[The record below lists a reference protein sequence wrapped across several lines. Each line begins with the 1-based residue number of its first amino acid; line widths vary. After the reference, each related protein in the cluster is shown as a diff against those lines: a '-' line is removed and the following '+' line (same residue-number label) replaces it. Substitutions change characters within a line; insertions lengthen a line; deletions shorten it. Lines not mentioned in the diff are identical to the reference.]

1 MRSLAHAFTT
11 ARVLAF
17 VSVPVRALAFWWLV
31 VCAPTA
37 AFAQTV
43 QTVQTAAR
51 APAAAPAPTVL
62 PIPLPAPAE
71 TAAQVP
77 ALDPPTDLSAF
88 ANRPVSRVAVVLEGN
103 VWDDVEVPPVT
114 AMKAGDPVTA
124 PAVRAV
130 LRELLRT
137 GRFARGRV
145 ILTDDGGG
153 VLVTARV
160 VPRKL
165 IDRLQI
171 DLHGAR
177 LDLDELLRSANLS
190 EGGEIV
196 GTDLEPIAERLE
208 RAFALHGYPSAKA
221 RIQMRDTDDTTRTLV
236 LVDVAPGA
244 PRLVGDRRFYPLGAQ
259 PEDVEKIARSYGP
272 GIGDRADEPVFVQ
285 ADANLEQTLRAKGW
299 WGADVSHDLVWVVAP
314 GGGGHVTLRVRI
326 DAGALFVPT
335 FEGNERYDADV
346 LTAALGLEGETDRST
361 GHLADKIRGF
371 YERRG
376 FLDVEVRMD
385 VRGGS
390 DPVRLLVFHID
401 EHERVHVAGRRYPC
415 LKLDAIRNLSSGGPT
430 SSSAIGTE
438 IDSYLD
444 DELPGADL
452 LVDPNP
458 KGLDATIG
466 PGTGQVATGS
476 RAVPI
481 DLRPDATYV
490 GDTYERAVEHVQE
503 LYRNEGFLHAQVGPI
518 GLVRATCDPRSPP
531 GRCRPLPPPST
542 PPEVCQYD
550 PSGLPLPNE
559 PLDPALSCRPDPAH
573 GVECAPRI
581 ELVIPVKLGPRTR
594 LWDIAFTGVKTASE
608 REVADAAEVALG
620 DPVSTVKLE
629 DARRRIV
636 DWYKELGYYYV
647 DVKFT
652 LEPSA
657 DNTRARVRFDVT
669 EGDQVIVRSIVLRGL
684 DTTRES
690 VVRRRIA
697 LVAGQPYRASDVRRT
712 QERIATLGVF
722 SSITVGLAEPYVQQ
736 ASKDVVI
743 DLVEKPG
750 HYLEMSPGFSTGEGV
765 RGTLEYDERNIL
777 GYAVGATFRV
787 QLSYLPDFLIL
798 DPQVET
804 NYEQVQDRLARRIT
818 LSGAFPDIGLGPLVR
833 AQADAIYVR
842 DLERDFTLDK
852 ISGSGTLIYRPGR
865 ELQIA
870 VGQSVEDNDVRLFQF
885 NSVQA
890 YIACNPNGFD
900 SQLAALLRVPDG
912 ESFVVA
918 ERLSV
923 AWDRRDNAFN
933 AHSGTYVFLGGEL
946 VNSFPEG
953 SAVKPNTAALT
964 NAMCGTTGGQAVPD
978 APQAKAHFVRMTQTF
993 AGYIPLTKNISFAAE
1008 LRLGENVKVAS
1019 CDFTNVD
1026 PNSQQAP
1033 GDYCTYPDRLFFMGG
1048 FDSMRGW
1055 LQDTFMPQEYA
1066 DQIADTKDNPGLCV
1080 SSSSNCKIALRG
1092 GNLMINP
1099 RFELRFPVRAPLNAA
1114 VFADFG
1120 NLYVDPADVFRE
1132 FRLRADV
1139 GAGIRVDTPVGPL
1152 VFDYGIN
1159 VTRRPFE
1166 DFGAFHFAIG
1176 LF

>member
-1 MRSLAHAFTT
+1 MRFLAHVV
-11 ARVLAF
+11 ARWLAF
-17 VSVPVRALAFWWLV
+17 ALPLGLV
-31 VCAPTA
+31 VGLGSA
-37 AFAQTV
+37 V
-43 QTVQTAAR
+43 AR
-51 APAAAPAPTVL
+51 AQAVPAAPAAPTVL

-71 TAAQVP
+71 TAAQTPVLEPP
-77 ALDPPTDLSAF
+77 ADLTSF
-88 ANRPVSRVAVVLEGN
+88 VNRLVTRVAVVLEGN
-103 VWDDVEVPPVT
+103 VWDDVEVPAVT
-114 AMKAGDPVTA
+114 VLRPGDPVTA
-124 PAVRAV
+124 GGVRAV
-130 LRELLRT
+130 LRELLRS

-145 ILTDDGGG
+145 AVADEGGG

-165 IDRLQI
+165 VDRLQV

-177 LDLDELLRSANLS
+177 LDLDELLRNAGLS

-196 GTDLEPIAERLE
+196 GTDLDPIVERVE
-208 RAFALHGYPSAKA
+208 RTFALHGYPSAKA
-221 RIQMRDTDDTTRTLV
+221 RIRMRDTDDPTRTLV
-236 LVDVAPGA
+236 LLDVAPGA
-244 PRLVGDRRFYPLGAQ
+244 PRLIGDRRFYAFGAQ
-259 PEDVEKIARSYGP
+259 PDRVEKLAGSYGP
-272 GIGDRADEPVFVQ
+272 GVNDRADEPTLEQ
-285 ADANLEQTLRAKGW
+285 ADANLEQALRARGW
-299 WGADVSHDLVWVVAP
+299 SSAGVSHDLVWVVSP
-314 GGGGHVTLRVRI
+314 PGGHVTLRVRI
-326 DAGALFVPT
+326 DAGPLFVPA
-335 FEGNERYDADV
+335 FEGNEHYDGDV
-346 LTAALGLEGETDRST
+346 LTAALGLETETDRSP
-361 GHLADKIRGF
+361 GHLADKLRAF
-371 YERRG
+371 YEKRG
-376 FLDVEVRMD
+376 FLDVEVRLE

-390 DPVRLLVFHID
+390 DPVRLLLFRID
-401 EHERVHVAGRRYPC
+401 EHKRVRVVGRRYPC
-415 LKLDAIRNLSSGGPT
+415 LKLDAIKNLSSGGPR
-430 SSSAIGTE
+430 SSGAIGTE

-458 KGLDATIG
+458 RGVDATIG
-466 PGTGQVATGS
+466 SGAGQVPTGAP
-476 RAVPI
+476 AVPL

-490 GDTYERAVEHVQE
+490 ADTYERAVEHVQE
-503 LYRNEGFLHAQVGPI
+503 LYRNEGFLHAQAGPI
-518 GLVRATCDPRSPP
+518 GLVRAACDPRSPP
-531 GRCRPLPPPST
+531 GRCRPLPLPAA
-542 PPEVCQYD
+542 PPEICQYD
-550 PSGLPLPNE
+550 PSGLPLPTE
-559 PLDPALSCRPDPAH
+559 PLDPALTCRPDLAH
-573 GVECAPRI
+573 GVECASRV

-608 REVADAAEVALG
+608 HDVADAAQVALG

-629 DARRRIV
+629 DARRRVV

-647 DVKFT
+647 DVKYT

-669 EGDQVIVRSIVLRGL
+669 EGDQVIVHAIVLRGL
-684 DTTRES
+684 ASTRES

-697 LVAGQPYRASDVRRT
+697 LEVGKPYRASDVRHT

-722 SSITVGLAEPYVQQ
+722 SSITVGLAEPYVPQGT
-736 ASKDVVI
+736 KDVVV
-743 DLVEKPG
+743 DLVERPG
-750 HYLEMSPGFSTGEGV
+750 HYLELRPGFSTGEGV

-777 GYAVGATFRV
+777 GYAIGATFRV

-798 DPQVET
+798 DNQVEA
-804 NYEQVQDRLARRIT
+804 NYQQVQDRLARRIT

-833 AQADAIYVR
+833 TQADAIYVR

-852 ISGSGTLIYRPGR
+852 VSGSGTLIYRPGR
-865 ELQIA
+865 EFQVAI
-870 VGQSVEDNDVRLFQF
+870 GQSLEDNDVRLFQF
-885 NSVQA
+885 NSIQA
-890 YIACNPNGFD
+890 YLACNPNGFD

-953 SAVKPNTAALT
+953 SAVKPNTATLT
-964 NAMCGTTGGQAVPD
+964 GSLCPTTGGAAVPD
-978 APQAKAHFVRMTQTF
+978 APQATAHFVRMTQTV
-993 AGYIPLTKNISFAAE
+993 AGYIPITKSISFAAE
-1008 LRLGENVKVAS
+1008 LRLGENVKVAA
-1019 CDFTNVD
+1019 CDFNNAG
-1026 PNSQQAP
+1026 PNRQQAP
-1033 GDYCTYPDRLFFMGG
+1033 GGYCTYPDRLFFMGG

-1066 DQIADTKDNPGLCV
+1066 NQIAQPQNKGLCL
-1080 SSSSNCKIALRG
+1080 SSSSNCLIPLRG
-1092 GNLMINP
+1092 GNFMVNP
-1099 RFELRFPVRAPLNAA
+1099 RFELRFPIRAPLNAA

-1120 NLYVDPADVFRE
+1120 NLYLDPADAVTD

>member
-1 MRSLAHAFTT
+1 
-11 ARVLAF
+11 
-17 VSVPVRALAFWWLV
+17 
-31 VCAPTA
+31 
-37 AFAQTV
+37 
-43 QTVQTAAR
+43 
-51 APAAAPAPTVL
+51 
-62 PIPLPAPAE
+62 LPAPVE
-71 TAAQVP
+71 TSAQVP
-77 ALDPPTDLSAF
+77 VLDPPADLTGLS
-88 ANRPVSRVAVVLEGN
+88 NRPVTRIAVVLEGN

-114 AMKAGDPVTA
+114 VLKPGDPLT
-124 PAVRAV
+124 PGGVRAV
-130 LRELLRT
+130 LRELLRS
-137 GRFARGRV
+137 GLFARGRV
-145 ILTDDGGG
+145 LVTSEGAGA
-153 VLVTARV
+153 LVTARV

-165 IDRLQI
+165 VDRLQV

-177 LDLDELLRSANLS
+177 LDLDELLRSADLA

-196 GTDLEPIAERLE
+196 GADLETTIERIE
-208 RAFALHGYPSAKA
+208 RNFAIHGYPSAKA

-236 LVDVAPGA
+236 LIDVAPGA
-244 PRLVGDRRFYPLGAQ
+244 ARFIGDRRIYPFGAE
-259 PEDVEKIARSYGP
+259 PERVEKLAGAYGS
-272 GIGDRADEPVFVQ
+272 GVGDRADEPALAL

-299 WGADVSHDLVWVVAP
+299 SSAGVSHDLVWVVSP
-314 GGGGHVTLRVRI
+314 GGGGHVTLRVRV
-326 DAGALFVPT
+326 DAGPLFVPA
-335 FEGNERYDADV
+335 FDGNEHYDADV
-346 LTAALGLEGETDRST
+346 LTAALDLESETDRSP
-361 GHLADKIRGF
+361 GHLADKVRAF
-371 YERRG
+371 YEKRG
-376 FLDVEVRMD
+376 FLDVEVRLE
-385 VRGGS
+385 VRGGD
-390 DPVRLLVFHID
+390 DPVRLLVFHIT
-401 EHERVHVAGRRYPC
+401 ENRRVRVVGRRYPC
-415 LKLDAIRNLSSGGPT
+415 LKLDAIKNLSSGGPR
-430 SSSAIGTE
+430 SSAAIGTE

-458 KGLDATIG
+458 RGLDATIG
-466 PGTGQVATGS
+466 PGTGQVSPGA
-476 RAVPI
+476 RAVPL
-481 DLRPDATYV
+481 DLRPDSTYV

-503 LYRNEGFLHAQVGPI
+503 LYRNEGFLHAQAGPI
-518 GLVRATCDPRSPP
+518 SIVRATCDPRSPP
-531 GRCRPLPPPST
+531 GRCTPLPLPPSPQ
-542 PPEVCQYD
+542 EVCQYD
-550 PSGLPLPNE
+550 PSGLPLPTE
-559 PLDPALSCRPDPAH
+559 PLSPAMTCRPDPAH
-573 GVECAPRI
+573 GVECAQRV

-608 REVADAAEVALG
+608 HDVAGAADVALG

-647 DVKFT
+647 DVKYM

-669 EGDQVIVRSIVLRGL
+669 EGDQVIVRAIVLRGL
-684 DTTRES
+684 DSTRDS

-697 LVAGQPYRASDVRRT
+697 LEVGQPYRASDVRRT

-722 SSITVGLAEPYVQQ
+722 SSITVGLAEPYVPQ

-750 HYLEMSPGFSTGEGV
+750 HYLELSPGFSTGEGV

-777 GYAVGATFRV
+777 GYAIGATFRV

-818 LSGAFPDIGLGPLVR
+818 LSGAFPDVGLGPLVR
-833 AQADAIYVR
+833 GQADAIYVR

-865 ELQIA
+865 EFQVT

-885 NSVQA
+885 NSISA
-890 YIACNPNGFD
+890 YLACNANGFD

-918 ERLSV
+918 QRLSV

-964 NAMCGTTGGQAVPD
+964 NSMCPTSGGTAVPD
-978 APQAKAHFVRMTQTF
+978 APQAAAHFVRMTQTF
-993 AGYIPLTKNISFAAE
+993 AGYIPITKNVSFAAE
-1008 LRLGENVKVAS
+1008 LRLGENVKVAA
-1019 CDFTNVD
+1019 CDFKNAD

-1033 GDYCTYPDRLFFMGG
+1033 GAYCTYPDRLFFMGG

-1066 DQIADTKDNPGLCV
+1066 NQIAQPQNQPPNAPLCA
-1080 SSSSNCKIALRG
+1080 SSSSNCLIPLRG
-1092 GNLMINP
+1092 GNLMVNP
-1099 RFELRFPVRAPLNAA
+1099 RFELRFPIRAPLNAA

-1120 NLYVDPADVFRE
+1120 NLYLDPADIITD

-1152 VFDYGIN
+1152 VFDYGVN